1 MELQEIKDKLKYLGE
16 RLYQKY
22 GSGEYEARTIVYDSK
37 AFIESQAKEI
47 EQLKEVSDEN
57 DRLVDEL
64 LKFKA
69 VKRENTKLKEQV
81 KELEIICSEL
91 VKLPK
96 GIESHSYSDY
106 LKNK

>member
-1 MELQEIKDKLKYLGE
+1 MENIEKFLKNNLPD
-16 RLYQKY
+16 
-22 GSGEYEARTIVYDSK
+22 YETALTFEAHQMKIMMFEWGK
-37 AFIESQAKEI
+37 SQAKEI

-69 VKRENTKLKEQV
+69 VKRENTKLKEQF